1 MNRKPLLFL
10 KDILSAIERIES
22 YTRNGK
28 SEFLNSSSLQDAT
41 LFRLQ
46 TIGEAVNQLPNELKE
61 KYPEIP
67 WRQITGLR
75 NLLAHVYWQV
85 DITTVWTML
94 EPEGDLAALKLV
106 VIKLIDDFP
115 LSKQRSPK
123 AYFWFIK

>member
-1 MNRKPLLFL
+1 
-10 KDILSAIERIES
+10 IERIES

-28 SEFLNSSSLQDAT
+28 SEFLNSSSLRDAT

-85 DITTVWTML
+85 DITTVWTIL

-115 LSKQRSPK
+115 LSK
-123 AYFWFIK
+123 